1 MSEFNLRPENYN
13 FCDPKELERY
23 LMTGQAELL
32 DFLNRIEID
41 FAQVTELYTKFSI
54 IDTDP
59 NILVKLDSVTHQ
71 YISALT
77 ALHVFYQ
84 QLLSMR
90 NIETPV
96 YYADHFYP
104 DKSKD

>member
-1 MSEFNLRPENYN
+1 MSEFSLKPEGYN

-59 NILVKLDSVTHQ
+59 NMLVKLDSVTHQ
-71 YISALT
+71 YINALT

-104 DKSKD
+104 DKLQG